1 MNFKE
6 MSNVFAR
13 IAIVLA
19 VMISMLTSASL
30 LAADT
35 PPPAI
40 AKRGAPVALGDMA
53 PDFTLEDQD
62 GRAVALSAE
71 WKKRPLVLIF
81 YRGYW

>member
-19 VMISMLTSASL
+19 VMISMLTSVSL

-35 PPPAI
+35 PPP
-40 AKRGAPVALGDMA
+40 KSTKPLTR
-53 PDFTLEDQD
+53 FT
-62 GRAVALSAE
+62 
-71 WKKRPLVLIF
+71 
-81 YRGYW
+81 